1 MSQLTASSH
10 LSDLAHSDLLETAT
24 ADFRANLRH
33 ARTHALLVGYY
44 LKHGLSAD
52 QIRQAIRNAST
63 SPVRTIR
70 VDLPT
75 RAAA

>member
-1 MSQLTASSH
+1 MSQITDASRFSGTPN
-10 LSDLAHSDLLETAT
+10 ADLLETAT

-33 ARTHALLVGYY
+33 ARTHSLLVGYY
-44 LKHGLSAD
+44 LKRGLSAD

-70 VDLPT
+70 VDLPSQ
-75 RAAA
+75 AAA

>member
-1 MSQLTASSH
+1 MSQMTASSR
-10 LSDLAHSDLLETAT
+10 LSDLSHSDLLETAT

-33 ARTHALLVGYY
+33 ARTHSLLVGYY
-44 LKHGLSAD
+44 LKRGLSAN
-52 QIRQAIRNAST
+52 QVRQAIRNAST

-75 RAAA
+75 QTAA

>member
-10 LSDLAHSDLLETAT
+10 LSDLADSDLLETAT

-44 LKHGLSAD
+44 LKCGLSAD

-75 RAAA
+75 QAAA

>member
-1 MSQLTASSH
+1 MSQMTASSR
-10 LSDLAHSDLLETAT
+10 LSDPSYSDLLETAT

-33 ARTHALLVGYY
+33 ARTHSLLVGYY
-44 LKHGLSAD
+44 LKRGLSAN
-52 QIRQAIRNAST
+52 QVRQAIRNAST

-75 RAAA
+75 QTAA